1 MNAQDQLI
9 LKRYNTP
16 GDPLAF
22 GGRNTVSKLIKKSNH
37 YVNENILSYN
47 YSYPLHRAYKRPKF
61 NPYLNIRSPK
71 QQIQCDLLDIA
82 LLKKYNDNV
91 TFLLVC
97 IDCFSRYLWVLP
109 LRNKTAQEMESAF
122 EKLIEMWQPELP
134 KQLSCDQATEFRNK
148 RVQSLLRR
156 YNIKVFHPTATG
168 KAVYVERC
176 IQTLQILIYK
186 YLSEKQSQR
195 YIDVLQSLVKTYNNR
210 PHRSLR
216 FNRPIDAVRD
226 ENVSFFR
233 RVEQNR
239 IHPIIDRNLK
249 HKGKQRFKL
258 GQIVRIKKWKNVFDR
273 GYKQQFSREYYV
285 INKILDHLPTVTYEL
300 KSMHDHEIIE
310 GGFYANELQLIQGNV
325 YKIEKI
331 LKSRKRN
338 NILEYYVK
346 WLDFSNDH
354 NSWIKASDIVQ

>member
-1 MNAQDQLI
+1 MNPNDQAI
-9 LKRYNTP
+9 LKRYTTP
-16 GDPLAF
+16 GDPIAF
-22 GGRNTVSKLIKKSNH
+22 SGRSTVSKSIRKSNQ
-37 YVNENILSYN
+37 YVNDNILSYN

-82 LLKKYNDNV
+82 LLKKYNDN
-91 TFLLVC
+91 TAFLLVC
-97 IDCFSRYLWVLP
+97 VDCFSRFLWAIP
-109 LRNKTAQEMESAF
+109 LKNKTSEQMENAF
-122 EKLIEMWQPELP
+122 KTLIEMWQPELP
-134 KQLSCDQATEFRNK
+134 KQLSFDQGTEFRNK
-148 RVQSLLRR
+148 RVQTLLRNH
-156 YNIKVFHPTATG
+156 NIKVFHPTATG

-176 IQTLQILIYK
+176 IQSLKTLINK
-186 YLSEKQSQR
+186 YLTEKTTQR

-239 IHPIIDRNLK
+239 IHPIIDKNLK
-249 HKGKQRFKL
+249 RKGKLFKP
-258 GQIVRIKKWKNVFDR
+258 GQVVRIKKWKKVFDR

-285 INKILDHLPTVTYEL
+285 INKIFDHLPTTTYEL
-300 KSMHDHEIIE
+300 KSMHDNEIIQ
-310 GGFYANELQLIQGNV
+310 GGFYSNELQLIKGDV

-338 NILEYYVK
+338 NILEHYVK
-346 WLDFSNDH
+346 WLDFSSQH
-354 NSWIKASDIVQ
+354 NSWIKASDIQ